1 MKYRLISYLLIALV
15 LFFTGCSSKKIDDSY
30 LKKHHYNKTNNYTA
44 TQPSNLKIGYKFD
57 DSLRQIK
64 YFNVGNLELM
74 NYFYI
79 PYASRRTVKYHVY
92 DFSKFLFDSIFQASF
107 EKSVFLDKN
116 QNFRGDYV
124 CEIALSDKDVTRT
137 EREGF
142 TLILAGYYESSTT
155 AYLNYNISCKGD
167 YFNNFEELS
176 TDMHFYINK
185 DSEKEWKSFIASGR
199 SKLKKLFSNSKSVHN
214 AIDKIASDKRLSYEN
229 VYYAA
234 ALAKEK
240 RFDIYNFL
248 EYYEKLHS
256 DLSNEEIFHVI
267 NFVNN
272 NSPVH
277 KKYLDKLNTSQKE
290 FVYQKAIERKSF
302 NTVKHLANENIDVNN
317 TNKDVLADAIDA
329 KAYDTIKAL
338 VESGYTPKESEIE
351 KLNKAIF
358 PQDNIHLTK
367 EARDNKIRFN
377 KTAYGLAK
385 TFFHSNNYKHFKNPM
400 QEVSFITEE
409 IINNFLQMKDNPV
422 TIPPKVEKPSLP
434 EPVTLKKSKFESTK
448 SFQNRV
454 NDAKL
459 QRKKEIELLQVEY
472 RKKVEERNNIIEK
485 YTEILNTR
493 YAVVD
498 LIKNAAINDALMY
511 SFGGLYLDDPKYDA
525 DSEQMFATLISKRH
539 KYSKTVVLKVP
550 EGDYA
555 ADFYKNINNVPVT
568 AVYHYDG
575 TSIFLEDVHAVWK
588 DVVCSSVKTPAKF
601 IQKESLEVV
610 IENKILIKDI
620 EQKQNPNLMDSKL
633 VNIEISETQNNKYND
648 DLPKLLEKAKAQ
660 PPSSTKWLFVIGAED
675 YYYTDPVLFSER
687 SADIFVK
694 TAKKAFGIKD
704 SNVYENIGEK
714 ATAGAIITNMRNLLK
729 NVKKG
734 DIIYFYYSGHGIP
747 ARKSREPYILP
758 IDIMPDYIAEGKEF
772 SLNNILVKL
781 SESEADKIIAF
792 IDSCFSGVTDGKS
805 VFKGVAAS
813 RLKPKKLTFDPSKM
827 AVLTAGKSTQ
837 FSNMY
842 QEKGHRL
849 FSYYLIKSILKGRK
863 ELQTLY
869 NEIYVEIRDKSFEMG
884 GDTRIQEPQLV
895 GQRNFSLY

>member
-1 MKYRLISYLLIALV
+1 MKYRFISYLLIALV

-30 LKKHHYNKTNNYTA
+30 LKKHHYKANIYTT

-92 DFSKFLFDSIFQASF
+92 DFSKFLFDSIFQESF

-124 CEIALSDKDVTRT
+124 CEIALSDKDITKT

-155 AYLNYNISCKGD
+155 AYLNYNITCKGD

-176 TDMHFYINK
+176 TNMHFYINK
-185 DSEKEWKSFIASGR
+185 DSEKEWNSFISSGK
-199 SKLKKLFSNSKSVHN
+199 SKLRKLFSDSKSVHN
-214 AIDKIASDKRLSYEN
+214 AIDKVASDKRLSYED

-240 RFDIYNFL
+240 EFNVYNFL
-248 EYYEKLHS
+248 EYYEKLNF
-256 DLSNEEIFHVI
+256 DLSNEEIFQII
-267 NFVNN
+267 NVVNN

-277 KKYLDKLNTSQKE
+277 RKYLDKLSTSQKE

-302 NTVKHLANENIDVNN
+302 NTVKYLTSENIDVNN
-317 TNKDVLADAIDA
+317 TKKDVLADAIDA

-338 VESGYTPKESEIE
+338 VKSGYSPKESEIE

-358 PQDNIHLTK
+358 PQNNIHLAK
-367 EARDNKIRFN
+367 EALDNKIRFD
-377 KTAYGLAK
+377 KTDYGLVK
-385 TFFHSNNYKHFKNPM
+385 TFFHNNNYKHFKNPI
-400 QEVSFITEE
+400 QEVSFVTEE

-422 TIPPKVEKPSLP
+422 TIPPKVEKPNLP
-434 EPVTLKKSKFESTK
+434 EPVILKKSKFESTK
-448 SFQNRV
+448 SFQDRV
-454 NDAKL
+454 NKAKM
-459 QRKKEIELLQVEY
+459 QRKKEIESLQMEY
-472 RKKVEERNNIIEK
+472 RKEVEERNSIIER
-485 YTEILNTR
+485 YTDILQTR
-493 YAVVD
+493 HAVVD
-498 LIKNAAINDALMY
+498 LIKNAAINDALMF
-511 SFGGLYLDDPKYDA
+511 SMGGLYLDKPRYNA
-525 DSEQMFATLISKRH
+525 DNEHMFVILRSKRH
-539 KYSKTVVLKVP
+539 KYSKPVVLKVP

-555 ADFYKNINNVPVT
+555 ADFYKNISNVPVT

-575 TSIFLEDVHAVWK
+575 TSIFLEDVHAFWK
-588 DVVCSSVKTPAKF
+588 DVVCSSVKTPTKF

-633 VNIEISETQNNKYND
+633 VNIEIREKQNTEYND
-648 DLPKLLEKAKAQ
+648 DLPKLLEKVKAH
-660 PPSSTKWLFVIGAED
+660 PPSGTKWLFVIGAED

-694 TAKKAFGIKD
+694 TAKKVFGIKD
-704 SNVYENIGEK
+704 SNVYKNIGEK

-729 NVKKG
+729 NVKDG

-747 ARKSREPYILP
+747 ARKSREPYLLP
-758 IDIMPDYIAEGKEF
+758 IDIMPDYIAEGREF

-781 SESEADKIIAF
+781 SESKADRIITF

-813 RLKPKKLTFDPSKM
+813 RLKPKKLTFDTSKM

-842 QEKGHRL
+842 KEKGHRL

-895 GQRNFSLY
+895 GQRDFHLY